1 VSSDCFQQEEI
12 EVLKSFDG
20 QTLTYVAYYVWM
32 HAAQSGEAGPGFL
45 LCLELIFEDQNTL
58 LLTSGENSLAI
69 AVTTPAQ
76 FVQLAEKLR
85 QINGK
90 PVVQRIAALQ
100 QPLWQAAIGQ
110 PLKSILLSPHP
121 DHAYYSNDALVFDFG
136 FQRIYLHIGAK
147 EGLELGRC

>member
-58 LLTSGENSLAI
+58 LLTSG
-69 AVTTPAQ
+69 
-76 FVQLAEKLR
+76 
-85 QINGK
+85 
-90 PVVQRIAALQ
+90 
-100 QPLWQAAIGQ
+100 
-110 PLKSILLSPHP
+110 
-121 DHAYYSNDALVFDFG
+121 
-136 FQRIYLHIGAK
+136 
-147 EGLELGRC
+147 